1 MEKNAIDIQIGGDH
15 YKKLPYQPIE
25 LAAKLNLNG
34 FQLFIIKYVTR
45 YHDKAGKMDLE
56 KAIHTAQL
64 GVELNPKNFAFFPDS
79 QDVMESVIEEVD
91 LFCKTNKLSE
101 TISEIVKDTIDQKW
115 ISIVYKVELLI
126 KQEYPNGKD

>member
-1 MEKNAIDIQIGGDH
+1 MEENAIDIQIGGDH

-25 LAAKLNLNG
+25 LAAKINLNG

-45 YHDKAGKMDLE
+45 YHNKAGKMDLE

-64 GVELNPKNFAFFPDS
+64 GAELNPKNFAFFPDS
-79 QDVMESVIEEVD
+79 QGVIEEVD
-91 LFCKTNKLSE
+91 LFCKTNKLPE
-101 TISEIVKDTIDQKW
+101 LISEIVKDTIYQKW

-126 KQEYPNGKD
+126 KEEY

>member
-1 MEKNAIDIQIGGDH
+1 MEDAINVQVGGDH
-15 YKKLPYQPIE
+15 YKKLPYQPIQ
-25 LAAKLNLNG
+25 LAAKINLNG

-45 YHDKAGKMDLE
+45 YHNKAGKMDLE

-79 QDVMESVIEEVD
+79 QGAMEGVIEEVD
-91 LFCKTNKLSE
+91 LFCKTNKLPE
-101 TISEIVKDTIDQKW
+101 LISEIVKDTIDQKW